1 MNRIVGNAPTQALKV
16 SLDNSNGLFDYKTVN
31 DAVFE
36 VQPTPKSNKYFFKA
50 YEMPETWDSILE
62 LTLYDCMY
70 IFDASYNTKIEYPA
84 TIEAQ
89 LMEMQS
95 ITGIEIDYSSVDQT
109 ILNRETNQYDSTLTM
124 RSYLR
129 WIGEIS
135 GCNVMAGHDQYSRA
149 VFIPFQSTIFAEY
162 KDLLDYKK
170 GNPYIISKVTF
181 NDGIRIFDKGT
192 EDANTYFLSSDNIYI
207 TDQEHINIV
216 SQKLIGLS
224 VNSAQNVNADYCDNL
239 TLGNVIKCL
248 DEFSFVVLNFEEKY
262 AGGDEPD
269 YILSGEF
276 ASENQETVGVRV
288 SNSAKIRRLQVIT
301 NEQDLSLSI
310 LAKQQDELGSQ
321 QAEFKVSLDGI
332 QETIKRTEENVDKV
346 FKNFTV
352 YLETNRLVNQVYDS
366 NAQTYIPDFFANNL
380 VITAHAYDLEG
391 NELNDARYEWKRK
404 TENALEPLV
413 AGEHV
418 NNNILTI
425 SHNFEET
432 VTFVCT
438 ATLDLISKKEE
449 LTVISTKTGKDG
461 QDGQV
466 GPQGPQ
472 GVQGPKGTDGKQ
484 YYTWLKYADTPT
496 TGMSDNPT
504 GKAYIGLAYNK
515 ETSTESNNYSDY
527 TWSLIKGEK
536 GDQGVAGG
544 KGADGKTFYTWIKYA
559 TSSSGAN
566 MSDDPTGKT
575 YIGLAYNKTTPTEST
590 NAADY
595 TWSLIKGDKG
605 DAGKGIKSI
614 TNYYLATASSSGIT
628 ASTSGWTTSVQSVSS
643 SKKYLW
649 NYEVITYTDNSTTAS
664 TPCIIGAYGDTGS
677 TGSTGVGISAITEYY
692 QVSTSNTSA
701 PTSWVTT
708 PPGMTETNKYLWN
721 YEMIKYT
728 NNTTKETAKRVIG
741 VYGNKG
747 NTGSTGPQG
756 PAGKGIMS
764 TAITYQAGT
773 SGTIAPTG
781 TWATS
786 IPSVAQGQ
794 YLWSKTVIAYTDNTT
809 STTYSV
815 AYIPKNGSNGATGTG
830 VNTIEQQYYLSTS
843 KTAQSG
849 GSWVTAMPTWSTGLY
864 LWTRYAITYK
874 NPTST
879 AYTSPICDSSW
890 EAVNDLEVD
899 MNEKFDEAAADLAT
913 QLSSAKA
920 EFSSEIIKTADTIK
934 QEVSASYYSKKD
946 GELLA
951 QKTTKLEQDSES
963 WTFNFETLTEQFKN
977 LDNEQKENYER
988 ILKYIKFEDGGIL
1001 LGNSQDG
1008 LTLTIENDRIVFK
1021 QSQKELAYFTNS
1033 RLFVIDGEFTN
1044 SLRIG
1049 NFVFVP
1055 RSNGSLDFKKVG

>member
-1 MNRIVGNAPTQALKV
+1 MIIKMNSKDISDILLSYKRSGSMNRIVGNAPTQALKL

-36 VQPTPKSNKYFFKA
+36 VQPTPKSNKCFFKV

-70 IFDASYNTKIEYPA
+70 IFDANYDTKIEYPA

-89 LMEMQS
+89 LIEMQS

-109 ILNRETNQYDSTLTM
+109 ILTRKTNQYDSTLTM

-135 GCNVMAGHDQYSRA
+135 GCNVMAGHDQYNKA
-149 VFIPFQSTIFAEY
+149 TFVPFQSTVFAEY
-162 KDLLDYKK
+162 NDLLDYKK
-170 GNPYIISKVTF
+170 GNPYIISKVSF

-207 TDQEHINIV
+207 TDQEYINIV

-224 VNSAQNVNADYCDNL
+224 VNSASNVNADYCDNL
-239 TLGNVIKCL
+239 TLGNIVKCL

-269 YILSGEF
+269 YILSGEL
-276 ASENQETVGVRV
+276 ATENQETVGVRV

-321 QAEFKVSLDGI
+321 QSEFKVSLDGI

-352 YLETNRLVNQVYDS
+352 YLETNRLANQVYDS
-366 NAQTYIPDFFANNL
+366 NALTYIPDFFTNNL
-380 VITAHAYDLEG
+380 IIAAHAYDLEG
-391 NELNDARYEWKRK
+391 NELNGARYEWKRK
-404 TENALEPLV
+404 TENGLEPLE
-413 AGEHV
+413 AGEHI
-418 NNNILTI
+418 NNNTLTI
-425 SHNFEET
+425 SHNFDET
-432 VTFVCT
+432 ITFVCT

-461 QDGQV
+461 QDGKV

-472 GVQGPKGTDGKQ
+472 GIQGPKGTDGKQ

-536 GDQGVAGG
+536 GDTGIAGQ
-544 KGADGKTFYTWIKYA
+544 KGADGKTTYTWVKYA
-559 TSSSGAN
+559 TNASGAN

-575 YIGLAYNKTTPTEST
+575 YIGLAYNKTTITEST
-590 NAADY
+590 IASDY

-605 DAGKGIKSI
+605 DKGDAGKGIK
-614 TNYYLATASSSGIT
+614 
-628 ASTSGWTTSVQSVSS
+628 
-643 SKKYLW
+643 
-649 NYEVITYTDNSTTAS
+649 
-664 TPCIIGAYGDTGS
+664 
-677 TGSTGVGISAITEYY
+677 
-692 QVSTSNTSA
+692 
-701 PTSWVTT
+701 
-708 PPGMTETNKYLWN
+708 
-721 YEMIKYT
+721 
-728 NNTTKETAKRVIG
+728 
-741 VYGNKG
+741 
-747 NTGSTGPQG
+747 
-756 PAGKGIMS
+756 S

-773 SGTIAPTG
+773 SGTTTPTG
-781 TWATS
+781 TWAAT
-786 IPSVAQGQ
+786 IPTVAQGQ
-794 YLWSKTVIAYTDNTT
+794 YLWSKTVITYTDNTT

-815 AYIPKNGSNGATGTG
+815 AYIPKNGTNGTNGATGATGTG
-830 VNTIEQQYYLSTS
+830 VNTIVQQYYLSTS
-843 KTAQSG
+843 KTTQSG
-849 GSWVTAMPTWSTGLY
+849 GSWVAAMPTWSTGLY
-864 LWTRYAITYK
+864 LWTRFQINYK
-874 NPTST
+874 NPVST
-879 AYTSPICDSSW
+879 VYTTPVCDSSW
-890 EAVNDLEVD
+890 EAANEVKNELETTIED
-899 MNEKFDEAAADLAT
+899 T
-913 QLSSAKA
+913 SQSLSELIANARS
-920 EFSSEIIKTADTIK
+920 ELQSEITKSANSIIM
-934 QEVSASYYSKKD
+934 EVSKEYYSKSGTD
-946 GELLA
+946 GLIA
-951 QKTTKLEQDSES
+951 SIS
-963 WTFNFETLTEQFKN
+963 STLTQTEKDLLLKFDSITKVINDNAKSTDDEFK
-977 LDNEQKENYER
+977 K
-988 ILKYIKFEDGGIL
+988 ISKYIQFSEEGIILGEDGTH
-1001 LGNSQDG
+1001 
-1008 LTLTIENDRIVFK
+1008 LTLTIQNDRIVFK
-1021 QSQKELAYFTNS
+1021 QSDKELAYFTNS
-1033 RLFVIDGEFTN
+1033 RLFIVDGEFTQ

-1049 NFVFVP
+1049 NYAFVP